1 MRIATGALVALFLL
15 GACGGTASAPAAS
28 AAPAAPAA
36 TPAPAASVK
45 IADNPKLGK
54 ILVNAAGFTL
64 YTYKRDTENTSA
76 CADACATTWPPL
88 TVPADAVA
96 AVGMTGK
103 LGTIT
108 RKDNG
113 AKQVTYNSLPLYAY
127 LQDKAAGDAN
137 GEGLGGNWFVIKNP

>member
-28 AAPAAPAA
+28 AAPAVPAA
-36 TPAPAASVK
+36 TPAPAVSVK
-45 IADNPKLGK
+45 IVDNPKLGK
-54 ILVNAAGFTL
+54 ILANAAGFTL
-64 YTYKRDTENTSA
+64 YTYKPDTADTSN
-76 CADACATTWPPL
+76 CSGGCATTWPPV
-88 TVPADAVA
+88 TVTADAVA

-113 AKQVTYNSLPLYAY
+113 AKQVTYNSLPLYTY

>member
-1 MRIATGALVALFLL
+1 MRIVTGALVALFVL
-15 GACGGTASAPAAS
+15 GACGGAASAPAAS
-28 AAPAAPAA
+28 AAPATPAA

-45 IADNPKLGK
+45 IVDNPKLGK
-54 ILVNAAGFTL
+54 ILANSAGFIL
-64 YTYKRDTENTSA
+64 YTYKPDTADTSN
-76 CADACATTWPPL
+76 CSGGCATTWPPVVV
-88 TVPADAVA
+88 TADAVA

-113 AKQVTYNSLPLYAY
+113 AKQVTYNSMPLYTY